1 MYSNSVFASDRIWSK
16 KNSSHHIVHI
26 LHYIFSRLRAKSSQ
40 SRKTMR
46 KKNKYMKI
54 KSSKSL
60 IFFSK
65 QKHKKKLKICTPT
78 LSNKIP
84 DGDEILDLKK
94 RDYKKSTFKIWA
106 RAVIDLFLKFHLEQ
120 KEIHSHY
127 HFGYICALTSFP
139 HLWGHSKQ
147 GNRARQFYST
157 NRKSPSKRT
166 RHVADCST

>member
-1 MYSNSVFASDRIWSK
+1 MFLHNLDEICIPILSLPAIESDPK

-94 RDYKKSTFKIWA
+94 KG
-106 RAVIDLFLKFHLEQ
+106 L
-120 KEIHSHY
+120 
-127 HFGYICALTSFP
+127 
-139 HLWGHSKQ
+139 
-147 GNRARQFYST
+147 
-157 NRKSPSKRT
+157 
-166 RHVADCST
+166 

>member
-139 HLWGHSKQ
+139 HLVGTLQAGKEGAAILFDKSK
-147 GNRARQFYST
+147 NALKT
-157 NRKSPSKRT
+157 NKTCCRL
-166 RHVADCST
+166 